1 MFKRTV
7 LRKILIA
14 IGMAS
19 LLGLTAP
26 MHADH
31 VKVILLGGQ
40 SNMDGRGD
48 SDDLPEGLKSPQK
61 DVLFYYRGNAS
72 LTTLRPGSGR
82 DFGPELQFGRTIAD
96 KFASDNFA
104 LIKHAVGGTDLHTDW
119 DPSGGETYGE
129 FRDTVKD
136 GLAALTDAGHTYEIV
151 GMLWTQGERDGKD
164 GRTTAQ
170 YEADLN
176 AFIGDVRARYGEDL
190 PFFLSRLSSGQT
202 DVPANGLAQIRA
214 AQNNV
219 AANDSNAY
227 LIDTDGFG
235 LKGDDLH
242 FDAAGQVKLG
252 QAFGAAYV
260 NAAHAPEPSSMI
272 VFGVVGALV
281 MTRRR

>member
-1 MFKRTV
+1 MLKRTAI
-7 LRKILIA
+7 RKRVIA

-19 LLGLTAP
+19 LLGIATSTY
-26 MHADH
+26 ADH

-48 SDDLPEGLKSPQK
+48 SDDLPQGLKSPQN

-82 DFGPELQFGRTIAD
+82 DFGPEIQFGRTIAD
-96 KFASDNFA
+96 EFSSDNFA

-136 GLAALTDAGHTYEIV
+136 GLGALTDAGHTYEIV

-176 AFIGDVRARYGEDL
+176 TFIGDIRTRYGEDL
-190 PFFLSRLSSGQT
+190 LFFLSRLSSGQT

-214 AQNNV
+214 AQSNV
-219 AANDSNAY
+219 ATNDSNAY

-235 LKGDDLH
+235 LKDDALH

-252 QAFGAAYV
+252 KAFGHAYINAV
-260 NAAHAPEPSSMI
+260 NAPEPSSML
-272 VFGVVGALV
+272 VLGVVGALV
-281 MTRRR
+281 MAPRR